1 MRSELPYDLTD
12 RLVIGIASSA
22 LFDLA
27 ESDAVFRDQGEE
39 SYRRHQEEHLDQAL
53 MPGVAFPFIQR
64 LLSLNDLSCA
74 DDPLVE
80 VIVMSRNDAETG
92 LRVMRSIAH
101 HELGIT
107 RAIFTQGRPP
117 YLFMPVLNMSL
128 FLSAN
133 EDDVRRAI
141 AQGHPA
147 GQVLA
152 SAYTD
157 DDTDELRIAF
167 DFDGVLASDESE
179 QIYRQRGLQGFHQHE
194 VTNLVTPLSPGPLR
208 DFLANVNKIQ
218 KREEQRCREDD
229 GYSRRVRVSIVTAR
243 SAPAHERAVTSLKAW
258 GVTVNDAFFLGGI
271 DKGTVMPVLRP
282 HIFFDDQKSHLL
294 STAQSVPSVHV
305 PFGSV
310 NQGVPPGDTPIS
322 QTGS

>member
-1 MRSELPYDLTD
+1 MPYDLAN

-22 LFDLA
+22 LFSLT
-27 ESDAVFRDQGEE
+27 ESDAVFRDEGED
-39 SYRRHQEEHLDQAL
+39 SYRRYQEDHLDDPL

-64 LLSLNDLSCA
+64 LLSLNDLVNT

-80 VIVMSRNDAETG
+80 VIVMSRNDPYTG

-101 HELGIT
+101 HELGII

-117 YLFMPVLNMSL
+117 HVFMPVLNMSL

-133 EDDVRRAI
+133 EGDVRNAI
-141 AQGHPA
+141 AQGYPA

-152 SAYTD
+152 SAYTND
-157 DDTDELRIAF
+157 DDDDDELRIAF
-167 DFDGVLASDESE
+167 DFDGVLADDESD
-179 QIYRQRGLQGFHQHE
+179 QVFQQRGLQDFQQHE
-194 VTNLVTPLSPGPLR
+194 VTNAVTPHIPGPLHR
-208 DFLANVNKIQ
+208 FLSNINRIQ
-218 KREEQRCREDD
+218 KREERRCSEDD

-243 SAPAHERAVTSLKAW
+243 SAPAHERAVASLKAG

-271 DKGTVMPVLRP
+271 SKGVIMPVLRP
-282 HIFFDDQKSHLL
+282 HIFFDDQKTHLL

-310 NQGVPPGDTPIS
+310 NQDIPCTDTIITQSAPS
-322 QTGS
+322 V